1 MNTQLISSELNTASS
16 FHICIF
22 HFQNKRERKRERNC
36 SAFLIRQTN
45 GTHTQTETW
54 LKTNTE
60 AVSWWHGPSITRSHS
75 KSKGTSFL
83 RHLSH
88 AVTMSLVFFFLFFSL
103 SPFLPPFG
111 PLTLDWTHVRD
122 KRIYPTVKVTLQP
135 HTCFFHLVTSCQL
148 DFLFLSTTATTT
160 TSPSSTTSFCF
171 PYKSIGT

>member
-45 GTHTQTETW
+45 GTHIQTETW

-103 SPFLPPFG
+103 SLPPS
-111 PLTLDWTHVRD
+111 LWTTHTRLNTCSRQEDLPYCKSNFATAHV
-122 KRIYPTVKVTLQP
+122 
-135 HTCFFHLVTSCQL
+135 FFSSRNQ
-148 DFLFLSTTATTT
+148 LSTGFAL
-160 TSPSSTTSFCF
+160 SFN
-171 PYKSIGT
+171 YYY